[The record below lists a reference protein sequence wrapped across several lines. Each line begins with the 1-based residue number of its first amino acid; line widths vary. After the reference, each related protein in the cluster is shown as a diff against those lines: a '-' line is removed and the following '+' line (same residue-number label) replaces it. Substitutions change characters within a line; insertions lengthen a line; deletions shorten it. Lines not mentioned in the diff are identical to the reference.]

1 MSLPRIIDTPGLD
14 PEERGVEYWY
24 EAYLKLK
31 QENVELET
39 KLSAVEKE
47 LAELQI
53 LDFGFWIL
61 DFGGKIKD

>member
-1 MSLPRIIDTPGLD
+1 L
-14 PEERGVEYWY
+14 GVEYWY

-31 QENVELET
+31 QENIELET

-53 LDFGFWIL
+53 LGE
-61 DFGGKIKD
+61 K